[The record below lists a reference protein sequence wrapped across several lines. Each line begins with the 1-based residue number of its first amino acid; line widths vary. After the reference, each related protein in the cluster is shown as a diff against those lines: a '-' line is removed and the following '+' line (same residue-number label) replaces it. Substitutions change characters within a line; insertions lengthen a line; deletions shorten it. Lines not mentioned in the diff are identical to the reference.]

1 MSSITPTITDD
12 AQVSANPP
20 RPAPA
25 EGAAA
30 GDALDTQI
38 AELQAGGISLVE
50 TLEIALK
57 SLTANT
63 LRTLLTALGI
73 IIGVA
78 AVVALMA
85 IGTGSQATITANIT
99 ANGANLLTVRSGA
112 TNAGGVR
119 GAIGG
124 AQTLNTKDAEALA
137 DTANVP
143 DASLVSPEFN
153 GNGQLVAG
161 SQNTNASIV
170 GATPP
175 YMTVHNI
182 AVAEGDF
189 IADSDVTGMANIA
202 VLGANV
208 AATLFPNGDALGQAV
223 RINGQSFKVAG
234 VLAAKGGS
242 GFGSSDDGVIVPLST
257 AQRKLF
263 GGRAIRGG
271 AALLTSIAVQA
282 KDADSVTAALDEVT
296 QTLRTQHSLPD
307 NGSEDDFSV
316 INQQDILNSVATTT
330 QTLTLFL
337 GAIAAISL
345 LVGGIGIM
353 NIMLVSVR
361 ERTREIGL
369 RKAIG
374 AREGDILTQ
383 FLIEALTISLAGALI
398 GLTLGVLIAV
408 VVNVTGLMAA
418 VPSVGAAALAVGFA
432 MAIGLFF
439 GIAPARSAA
448 RLHPIAALRYQK
460 YPLGQSCT

>member
-1 MSSITPTITDD
+1 MSTIQPAAAD
-12 AQVSANPP
+12 AAQPIADS
-20 RPAPA
+20 
-25 EGAAA
+25 GAAM
-30 GDALDTQI
+30 DAFDPQLS
-38 AELQAGGISLVE
+38 ALQAGGISLAE
-50 TLEIALK
+50 TLGIALK
-57 SLTANT
+57 SLTASK

-85 IGTGSQATITANIT
+85 IGNGSQATITANIT

-112 TNAGGVR
+112 PNTGGVR
-119 GAIGG
+119 GAVGG
-124 AQTLNTKDAEALA
+124 GQTLTTKDADALA
-137 DTANVP
+137 DRQNVP
-143 DASLVSPEFN
+143 DATLVSPEFN
-153 GNGQLVAG
+153 SNGQLVAG
-161 SQNTNASIV
+161 SFNTNASIV
-170 GATPP
+170 GAKPA

-189 IADSDVTGMANIA
+189 ITDDNVTGMANVV

-208 AATLFPNGDALGQAV
+208 ASTLFPNGDALGQSL

-234 VLAAKGGS
+234 VLATKGGS
-242 GFGSSDDGVIVPLST
+242 GFGSTDDAVIVPLST

-263 GGRAIRGG
+263 GGRAIKGG
-271 AALLTSIAVQA
+271 AALLSSIAVQA
-282 KDADSVTAALDEVT
+282 KDSDSVTNALDEVT
-296 QTLRTQHSLPD
+296 QVLRTQHALPSS
-307 NGSEDDFSV
+307 GSEDDFSV
-316 INQQDILNSVATTT
+316 INQQDILNSVASTT

-345 LVGGIGIM
+345 IVGGIGIM

-369 RKAIG
+369 RKALG

-383 FLIEALTISLAGALI
+383 FMIEALTISLIGALI
-398 GLTLGVLIAV
+398 GLTLGILIAV

-418 VPSVGAAALAVGFA
+418 VPSISAAVLAVGFA

-448 RLHPIAALRYQK
+448 RLDPIDALRYD
-460 YPLGQSCT
+460 

>member
-1 MSSITPTITDD
+1 VSTVLPALGDD
-12 AQVSANPP
+12 ARQ
-20 RPAPA
+20 PAPA
-25 EGAAA
+25 QVDLIERQVG
-30 GDALDTQI
+30 
-38 AELQAGGISLVE
+38 ELQSGGISFTE
-50 TLEIALK
+50 TLAIALK
-57 SLTANT
+57 SLTANK

-85 IGTGSQATITANIT
+85 IGQGSTATITRTIT

-112 TNAGGVR
+112 SSSGGVR
-119 GAIGG
+119 GQIGSS
-124 AQTLNTKDAEALA
+124 QTLTTRDAEAL
-137 DTANVP
+137 DDPQNVP
-143 DASLVSPEFN
+143 DASLVSPEYSSF
-153 GNGQLVAG
+153 GQLVAG
-161 SQNTNASIV
+161 SVNTSAQVTGASP
-170 GATPP
+170 A
-175 YMTVHNI
+175 YLSVHNSTMS
-182 AVAEGDF
+182 EGEF
-189 IADSDVTGMANIA
+189 ISESDVSSQSNVV

-208 AATLFPNGDALGQAV
+208 ATTLFPGGDALGQTL
-223 RINGQSFKVAG
+223 RINSQRFTVVG

-263 GGRAIRGG
+263 GGRAISGG
-271 AALLTSIAVQA
+271 ATLLSSIAVQA
-282 KDADSVTAALDEVT
+282 SDADSVSAALEQVNA
-296 QTLRTQHSLPD
+296 TLRTQHDLPID
-307 NGSEDDFSV
+307 GSADDFSV
-316 INQQDILNSVATTT
+316 INQQDILNSVSQTT

-345 LVGGIGIM
+345 VVGGIGIM

-383 FLIEALTISLAGALI
+383 FMLEALTISVVGALI
-398 GLTLGVLIAV
+398 GLTLGVGIALAV
-408 VVNVTGLMAA
+408 SATGIMAA
-418 VPSVGAAALAVGFA
+418 APSLGSALLAVGFA

-448 RLHPIAALRYQK
+448 RLDPIEALRYD
-460 YPLGQSCT
+460 